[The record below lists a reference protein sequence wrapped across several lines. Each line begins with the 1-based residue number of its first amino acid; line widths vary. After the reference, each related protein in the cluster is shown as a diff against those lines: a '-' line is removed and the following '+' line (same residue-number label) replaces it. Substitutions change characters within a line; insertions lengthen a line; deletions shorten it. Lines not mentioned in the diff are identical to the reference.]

1 MTTSITYSTHH
12 INLVCGTYTES
23 CRIGAS
29 CPLTWCRA
37 ILDLDTSTDMSL
49 DDFEF

>member
-1 MTTSITYSTHH
+1 MTTSITYTSTH
-12 INLVCGTYTES
+12 INLVRGTYTES

-29 CPLTWCRA
+29 CPLTWCIA
-37 ILDLDTSTDMSL
+37 ILDLDTTTIDVL